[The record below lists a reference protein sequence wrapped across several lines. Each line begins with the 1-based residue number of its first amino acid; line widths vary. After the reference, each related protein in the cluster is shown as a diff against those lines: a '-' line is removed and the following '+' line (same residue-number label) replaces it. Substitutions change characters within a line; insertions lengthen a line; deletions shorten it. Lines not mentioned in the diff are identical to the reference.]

1 MTYNNILNEGDL
13 MPVCPTCGKYVEEGV
28 ETCSC
33 GTHFIVSD
41 EEKVNARFQK
51 EEKLVLQYREYE
63 SICLEAYKNKEY
75 QKAVEYANM
84 AIDLNL
90 GSDALMKY
98 TKGKA
103 LFYLGRY
110 YYCIKIFDEYIKEY
124 LNSFYRFSNISGAYH
139 WKARAQ
145 WQLGDG
151 FGSIKSYYKALD
163 YVEKKNGTSEYKNQV
178 RFKIRDE
185 RRKVINSSQGVGIT
199 NPKLGKMEYEQFD
212 RLEKYREDLD
222 LTMQNLYDAID
233 EVEGE
238 ELTYDSVIL
247 KDGELYV
254 IFKDKD
260 STIEKHF
267 DGTNTFADG

>member
-1 MTYNNILNEGDL
+1 M
-13 MPVCPTCGKYVEEGV
+13 
-28 ETCSC
+28 
-33 GTHFIVSD
+33 
-41 EEKVNARFQK
+41 
-51 EEKLVLQYREYE
+51 
-63 SICLEAYKNKEY
+63 
-75 QKAVEYANM
+75 
-84 AIDLNL
+84 
-90 GSDALMKY
+90 
-98 TKGKA
+98 
-103 LFYLGRY
+103 
-110 YYCIKIFDEYIKEY
+110 
-124 LNSFYRFSNISGAYH
+124 
-139 WKARAQ
+139 
-145 WQLGDG
+145 
-151 FGSIKSYYKALD
+151 
-163 YVEKKNGTSEYKNQV
+163 EKKNGTSEYKNQV